1 MTDIPAFPLL
11 GSTDL
16 PPYQIVN
23 ETGAA
28 HALLVC
34 DHAGQAVPA
43 SLDRLGLSDEELSRH
58 IAWDIGAAA
67 VTRHLARM
75 LDAPAVLAN
84 YSRLVIDPNRF
95 PHDHAAAFPA
105 VSDGTRVPG
114 NEDLTESQRQARA
127 RSCFWPY
134 HNAISRH
141 LQSMREQRFLP
152 AVIAIHSCTP
162 VFQDEFRP
170 WHVGVLWNQD
180 PRLSLPL
187 IDALRQVPGIE
198 VGDNQPYSGRLPNFF
213 TMAHHAES
221 ADLPHVALEVR
232 QDLIGDAQGIRT
244 WAEVLYRAFAPLI
257 AGARQLD
264 VAESARPGSSGAN
277 PIGEPTGH

>member
-1 MTDIPAFPLL
+1 MIDIAGLPLI
-11 GSTDL
+11 GPTDL

-43 SLDRLGLSDEELSRH
+43 ALDRLGLSDEELSRH

-67 VTRHLARM
+67 VTRHLARL

-84 YSRLVIDPNRF
+84 YSRLVIDPNRY
-95 PHDHAAAFPA
+95 PHDHAVAFPA

-114 NEDLTESQRQARA
+114 NEGLTEAQRQARA

-134 HNAISRH
+134 HNAITRH
-141 LQSMREQRFLP
+141 LQSMRERHIQP

-162 VFQDEFRP
+162 VFDGVFRP
-170 WHVGVLWNQD
+170 WQLGVLWNQD
-180 PRLSLPL
+180 PRSSQPL
-187 IDALRQVPGIE
+187 IEALRQIDGIE
-198 VGDNQPYSGRLPNFF
+198 VGDNEPYSGRLPNFF
-213 TMAHHAES
+213 TIAHHAES

-232 QDLIGDAQGIRT
+232 QDLVGDAQGIRE
-244 WAEVLYRAFAPLI
+244 WAEVLHHAFAPLI
-257 AGARQLD
+257 SGARQ
-264 VAESARPGSSGAN
+264 VEPGECVQATADRGDSSVQ
-277 PIGEPTGH
+277 

>member
-1 MTDIPAFPLL
+1 MTDISALPLL
-11 GSTDL
+11 GPTDL

-34 DHAGQAVPA
+34 DHAGQAVPTA
-43 SLDRLGLSDEELSRH
+43 LDRLGLNDEGLSRH
-58 IAWDIGAAA
+58 VAWDIGAAA
-67 VTRHLARM
+67 VTRHLARL
-75 LDAPAVLAN
+75 LDAPAVLSN

-95 PHDHAAAFPA
+95 PHDHAVAFPVVA
-105 VSDGTRVPG
+105 DGTRVPG
-114 NEDLTESQRQARA
+114 NEDLTEAQRQARA

-134 HNAISRH
+134 HNAIARH
-141 LQSMREQRFLP
+141 LDSMRERRILP
-152 AVIAIHSCTP
+152 ALIAIHSCTP
-162 VFQDEFRP
+162 VFQGESRP

-187 IDALRQVPGIE
+187 IKSLSQIDGIE

-232 QDLIGDAQGIRT
+232 NDLILDAQGIRH

-257 AGARQLD
+257 SGARQVDFSDSLRPHSD
-264 VAESARPGSSGAN
+264 GCGDSTAR
-277 PIGEPTGH
+277 